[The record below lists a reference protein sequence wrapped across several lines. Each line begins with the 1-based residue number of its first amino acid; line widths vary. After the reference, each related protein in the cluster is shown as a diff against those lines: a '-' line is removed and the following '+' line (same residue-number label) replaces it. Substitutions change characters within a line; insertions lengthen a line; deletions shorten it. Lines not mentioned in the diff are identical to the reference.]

1 MKTKKGFRL
10 RTLGKDNILTAEGI
24 EVVDFNRMI
33 ALNSTAAF
41 LWTNVEG
48 KEFDVD
54 TLVDLLV
61 GEYGISV
68 ELARKDSETL
78 INDWLEAGVVEQ

>member
-41 LWTNVEG
+41 LWTSVEG

>member
-33 ALNSTAAF
+33 VLNSSAAF
-41 LWTNVEG
+41 LWKKVEG
-48 KEFDVD
+48 TEFTVEK
-54 TLVDLLV
+54 LSELLI
-61 GEYGISV
+61 GEYGIP
-68 ELARKDSETL
+68 EERALKDAESL
-78 INDWLEAGVVEQ
+78 IKDWIEAGVVEQ

>member
-41 LWTNVEG
+41 LWTSVEG

-61 GEYGISV
+61 GEYGISI

>member
-41 LWTNVEG
+41 LWTSVEG

-78 INDWLEAGVVEQ
+78 INDWIEAGVVEQ